1 MLLIWDS
8 SISQPAIVVVSFVVV
23 VVIVAAIVVRVS
35 VFGILITDSA
45 TWTHFEL

>member
-8 SISQPAIVVVSFVVV
+8 SISHPAIVVVAFVFV
-23 VVIVAAIVVRVS
+23 VAAIVVRVS